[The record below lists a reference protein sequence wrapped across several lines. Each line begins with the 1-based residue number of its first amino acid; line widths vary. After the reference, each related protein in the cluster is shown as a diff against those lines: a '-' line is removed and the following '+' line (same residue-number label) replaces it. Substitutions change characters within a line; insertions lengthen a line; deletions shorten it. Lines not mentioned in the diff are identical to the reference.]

1 MKAYGVVLGL
11 SLFASPA
18 LAQNEGD
25 LTAGGLAPPD
35 AIESEGDQQSNQQST
50 EAELEKAEA
59 EDSGR
64 GLEFFWLG
72 GEIGATHL
80 GLHTFKADDL
90 IDAAVDETTQTGLTY
105 GGGLGLRFVFI
116 TVGARFRMASLPD
129 WRLWTLNAEGGLRI
143 PLGAFEPYFTL
154 GGGYAS
160 LAAAADGPKAA
171 GLNVRGG
178 FGLDI
183 YLSEMFSLGGNLT
196 GELLVLSRS
205 AVDGAVAGTAY
216 AGDGSGIGAAGTLTL
231 VAGLHF

>member
-1 MKAYGVVLGL
+1 
-11 SLFASPA
+11 
-18 LAQNEGD
+18 
-25 LTAGGLAPPD
+25 
-35 AIESEGDQQSNQQST
+35 
-50 EAELEKAEA
+50 
-59 EDSGR
+59 
-64 GLEFFWLG
+64 
-72 GEIGATHL
+72 
-80 GLHTFKADDL
+80 
-90 IDAAVDETTQTGLTY
+90 
-105 GGGLGLRFVFI
+105 
-116 TVGARFRMASLPD
+116 MASLPD